1 MNQLEK
7 NNETLDEDF
16 ITLTDD
22 NQKSVIEMTK
32 FLILT
37 QNTIIPEMLNSS
49 KNEENKQGLA

>member
-7 NNETLDEDF
+7 NNETLNEDF
-16 ITLTDD
+16 TTLTDD